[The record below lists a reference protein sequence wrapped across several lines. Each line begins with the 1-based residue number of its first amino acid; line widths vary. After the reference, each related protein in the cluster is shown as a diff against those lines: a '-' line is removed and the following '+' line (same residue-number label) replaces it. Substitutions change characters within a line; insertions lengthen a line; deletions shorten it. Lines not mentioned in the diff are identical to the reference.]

1 MTHRTPNENFQF
13 QTRWAWVDLDDVVS
27 SERKEFDQ
35 ALQPRDRTRK
45 ASQLQVIGAVKEGNF
60 DPMLLTHSYL
70 SDGGAPIVDGKN
82 QVISGNGRTMMLRS
96 LDEKGRFDKDYSQQ
110 VQAWAR
116 EQGIALPPEGMKKPV
131 LVQRLL
137 TENAAEIGRIATLS
151 NRHNISGKGEPEVA
165 EEDAAILTPDLMSLF
180 NTGKDGDLLAEENV
194 DFIRTFAERAPD
206 SDT

>member
-1 MTHRTPNENFQF
+1 
-13 QTRWAWVDLDDVVS
+13 
-27 SERKEFDQ
+27 
-35 ALQPRDRTRK
+35 
-45 ASQLQVIGAVKEGNF
+45 
-60 DPMLLTHSYL
+60 MLLTHSYL

-96 LDEKGRFDKDYSQQ
+96 LDEQGRFDKDYSNQ

-180 NTGKDGDLLAEENV
+180 NTVKDGDLLAEENV
-194 DFIRTFAERAPD
+194 DFIRTD
-206 SDT
+206 SVNCCL